1 MTAIIVDDEK
11 HCREV
16 MEYLLHKHC
25 SNVNVIA
32 NCSSGAEAL
41 LALQN
46 NSPDILFLDIE
57 MPGMNGFELLEKF
70 QHPKFEIVFT
80 TAYNEFAIKA
90 IKRSAL
96 DYLLKPVDK
105 DELKATILRFI
116 EKQSYT
122 KETEQLLQNLVH
134 NLKQKEE
141 GDFKIAVPT
150 IEGAVF
156 FTIGQIIRC
165 EGEGNYTWFYLS
177 DGRRHLS
184 AKTMKEYEDILLQ
197 HQFLRIHKSHLVNRK
212 FIENYMH
219 DKRSVVLSDKT
230 ELPVAKQR
238 KNEIT
243 RILFKK

>member
-16 MEYLLHKHC
+16 MEYLLHKYC

-46 NSPDILFLDIE
+46 NSPDVLFLDIE

-80 TAYNEFAIKA
+80 TAYNEYAIKA

-105 DELKATILRFI
+105 DELKATILRFE
-116 EKQSYT
+116 EKQNYA

-156 FTIGQIIRC
+156 FTISQIIRC

-212 FIENYMH
+212 FIENYTH
-219 DKRSVVLSDKT
+219 DKRSVVLIDKT
-230 ELPVAKQR
+230 MLPVAKQR